1 MAIELSEN
9 NLPDAVRR
17 ALYILS
23 SHPHV
28 HGITISHTSEI
39 CVELTVSV
47 IVNIPIRYRAAG
59 VTDTGVYPL
68 EDVTLLFLPS
78 FPASAPKVYLR
89 DNFNRSLAHIFPS
102 DADKLVK
109 PCYIDG
115 SPTDLY
121 LQQGIGG
128 LFDQIV
134 VWLEKAAANTLI
146 DLEQGWEPVRRDNL
160 KDLIFAD
167 TQHLRSLVT
176 FRGSY
181 KILPTNFFKISVE
194 ENHPTASKKYLL
206 CGWVGHELIK
216 LNKSNIK
223 KHCTEPGDTITV
235 LLSPPASMNG
245 KPCVC
250 DTYLPETV
258 TNFSDAAKRAELY
271 GLANVFT
278 KAFADL
284 EMALSRLSTNYA
296 IPIVVIMVVRRPVHI
311 IGEESDLELIPYV
324 LDITAPLNVAE
335 SSGKKVSPAAL
346 YERISPSLLAS
357 VSGLELPKVD
367 PYALIGCG
375 SLGSKLAIHLT
386 RAGMA
391 PRRIMDNDRLSSHN
405 AARHALIP
413 DSTLIDYGSELKV
426 TELAKAIEKFNQKVI
441 PIDASAISLLDDINL
456 RKRLCPKNTF
466 AIINA
471 SASLAVR
478 ATLSKVPIQARII
491 ETSLYTEGSLAVMTL
506 EGPERNPCS
515 ADLMLSLYTECLYDD
530 WLRHRLFSEQG
541 RSERIRIGIGC
552 GSLSMRVSDAK
563 ISLSAASM
571 ANKLADW
578 RSAGTLPSN
587 SEVYV
592 GAVGDNNM
600 DITWKLYVYGKY
612 ETIPVLN
619 DSNWNIKISGTVI
632 QKINRECAQYSQVET
647 GGLLIG
653 AVCEIQNTVTIT
665 DVVEAP
671 EDSIRSPSEFNLGI
685 NGLHAAIDQIVS
697 KTNHSIYC
705 LGTWHS
711 HLLETGPS
719 QKDYDTANIISNRTP
734 TPQIML
740 VRTPSKFQGLTIN
753 TI

>member
-1 MAIELSEN
+1 MAIELSDN

-17 ALYILS
+17 ALKILS

-89 DNFNRSLAHIFPS
+89 DDFNRSLAHIFPG
-102 DADKLVK
+102 DDDKLVE

-115 SPTDLY
+115 SPTNLY

-134 VWLEKAAANTLI
+134 VWLEKAGANALI
-146 DLEQGWEPVRRDNL
+146 NLDQGWEPVRRDNI

-167 TQHLRSLVT
+167 TKHLRSLVT
-176 FRGSY
+176 SRGGY
-181 KILPTNFFKISVE
+181 KILPTTFFKFSDE
-194 ENHPTASKKYLL
+194 ENYSTTSKKCSLG
-206 CGWVGHELIK
+206 GWVGHKLIK
-216 LNKSNIK
+216 LNKSDIK
-223 KHCTEPGDTITV
+223 KHCTAPEDTITI
-235 LLSPPASMNG
+235 LLSPPASIND

-258 TNFSDAAKRAELY
+258 TNFSDAAIRAELY
-271 GLANVFT
+271 GLGDVFT

-284 EMALSRLSTNYA
+284 EMALSRLITNYA
-296 IPIVVIMVVRRPVHI
+296 IPIVVIMAVRRPVHI

-324 LDITAPLNVAE
+324 LDITAPLTVAE
-335 SSGKKVSPAAL
+335 LSGKTVSPAAL
-346 YERISPSLLAS
+346 LERISPSLLAD

-367 PYALIGCG
+367 PYALVGCG
-375 SLGSKLAIHLT
+375 SVGSKLALHLT

-391 PRRIMDNDRLSSHN
+391 PQRIMDNDRFSSHN

-413 DSTLIDYGSELKV
+413 DSTLIDYGSEMKV
-426 TELAKAIEKFNQKVI
+426 TELAKAIGKFNQKAV
-441 PIDASAISLLDDINL
+441 PIKASAISLLDDINL
-456 RKRLCPKNTF
+456 RKQLCPKNTF

-491 ETSLYTEGSLAVMTL
+491 ETSLYTGGSLAVMTL
-506 EGPERNPCS
+506 EGPQRNPCS
-515 ADLMLSLYTECLYDD
+515 ADLMLRLYTECLHDD

-541 RSERIRIGIGC
+541 KSERIRIGIGC
-552 GSLSMRVSDAK
+552 GSLSMRISDAK

-571 ANKLADW
+571 ANKLTEW
-578 RSAGTLPSN
+578 RSDGTLPSN

-619 DSNWNIKISGTVI
+619 DSNWNIKISDTVI

-671 EDSIRSPSEFNLGI
+671 EDSKRSPSEFNLGI
-685 NGLHAAIDQIVS
+685 NGLHAAIDQIIS

-719 QKDYDTANIISNRTP
+719 QKDYDTANIIADRTP

-740 VRTPSKFQGLTIN
+740 VRTPSIFQGITIN